1 MAENNVKSNSS
12 SQNKASLN
20 IIYEGWN
27 ENIAKSVDKNKKIE
41 NIKNKILGTIDTNIE
56 YYKTKGKNLSPT
68 VRILKDVEDYTT
80 IILRCGTFPIWKN
93 TVKKGM
99 YSEIDILEDL
109 YNKVSSNYFE
119 KEIEGYLNKGTKK
132 SSKKIFC
139 ICNFKEKIKS
149 SRIIL

>member
-41 NIKNKILGTIDTNIE
+41 NIKNKILGTIDTNFE

-132 SSKKIFC
+132 SSKKSSASATS
-139 ICNFKEKIKS
+139 KKKS
-149 SRIIL
+149 KAAE

>member
-1 MAENNVKSNSS
+1 MEENNVKSNGS

-132 SSKKIFC
+132 SSKKSSASATS
-139 ICNFKEKIKS
+139 KKKS
-149 SRIIL
+149 KAAE

>member
-93 TVKKGM
+93 TVKKGIRM
-99 YSEIDILEDL
+99 FNAHHRWICFDIE
-109 YNKVSSNYFE
+109 YFA
-119 KEIEGYLNKGTKK
+119 
-132 SSKKIFC
+132 
-139 ICNFKEKIKS
+139 
-149 SRIIL
+149 

>member
-1 MAENNVKSNSS
+1 MAENNIKSNGS

-132 SSKKIFC
+132 SSKKSSASATS
-139 ICNFKEKIKS
+139 KKKS
-149 SRIIL
+149 KAAE

>member
-1 MAENNVKSNSS
+1 MAENNVKSNGS

-27 ENIAKSVDKNKKIE
+27 ENIAKSVD
-41 NIKNKILGTIDTNIE
+41 KNKILGTIDTNIE

-132 SSKKIFC
+132 SSKKSSASATS
-139 ICNFKEKIKS
+139 KKKS
-149 SRIIL
+149 KAAE

>member
-1 MAENNVKSNSS
+1 MAENNVKTNSS

-56 YYKTKGKNLSPT
+56 YYKTKSKNLSPT

-132 SSKKIFC
+132 SSKKSSASTTS
-139 ICNFKEKIKS
+139 KKKS
-149 SRIIL
+149 KAAE

>member
-1 MAENNVKSNSS
+1 MAENNAKSNSS

-132 SSKKIFC
+132 SSKKSSASATS
-139 ICNFKEKIKS
+139 KKKS
-149 SRIIL
+149 KAAE

>member
-1 MAENNVKSNSS
+1 MAENNVKSNCS

-132 SSKKIFC
+132 SSKKSSASATS
-139 ICNFKEKIKS
+139 KKKS
-149 SRIIL
+149 KAAE

>member
-1 MAENNVKSNSS
+1 MVENNVKSNSS

-132 SSKKIFC
+132 SSKKSSASATS
-139 ICNFKEKIKS
+139 KKKS
-149 SRIIL
+149 KAAE

>member
-80 IILRCGTFPIWKN
+80 NILRCGTFPIWKN

-132 SSKKIFC
+132 SSKKSSASATS
-139 ICNFKEKIKS
+139 KKKS
-149 SRIIL
+149 KAAE

>member
-1 MAENNVKSNSS
+1 M
-12 SQNKASLN
+12 N

-132 SSKKIFC
+132 SSKKSSASATS
-139 ICNFKEKIKS
+139 KKKS
-149 SRIIL
+149 KAAE

>member
-1 MAENNVKSNSS
+1 MAENNVKSNGS

-68 VRILKDVEDYTT
+68 VRILKDVEDCTT

-132 SSKKIFC
+132 SSKKSSASATS
-139 ICNFKEKIKS
+139 KKKS
-149 SRIIL
+149 KAAE

>member
-1 MAENNVKSNSS
+1 MAENNVKSNGS

-132 SSKKIFC
+132 SSKKSSASTTS
-139 ICNFKEKIKS
+139 KKKS
-149 SRIIL
+149 KAAE

>member
-1 MAENNVKSNSS
+1 MAENNVKSNGS

-132 SSKKIFC
+132 SSKKSSASATS
-139 ICNFKEKIKS
+139 KKKS
-149 SRIIL
+149 KAAE

>member
-41 NIKNKILGTIDTNIE
+41 NIKNKILGTIDTNME
-56 YYKTKGKNLSPT
+56 YYKTKDKNLSPT

-132 SSKKIFC
+132 SSKKSSASATS
-139 ICNFKEKIKS
+139 KKKS
-149 SRIIL
+149 KAAE

>member
-1 MAENNVKSNSS
+1 MVENNVKSNGS

-132 SSKKIFC
+132 SSKKSSASATS
-139 ICNFKEKIKS
+139 KKKS
-149 SRIIL
+149 KAAE

>member
-56 YYKTKGKNLSPT
+56 YYKTKSKNLSPT

-132 SSKKIFC
+132 SSKKSSASTTS
-139 ICNFKEKIKS
+139 KKKS
-149 SRIIL
+149 KAAE

>member
-20 IIYEGWN
+20 IVYEGWN

-132 SSKKIFC
+132 SSKKSSASATS
-139 ICNFKEKIKS
+139 KKKS
-149 SRIIL
+149 KAAE